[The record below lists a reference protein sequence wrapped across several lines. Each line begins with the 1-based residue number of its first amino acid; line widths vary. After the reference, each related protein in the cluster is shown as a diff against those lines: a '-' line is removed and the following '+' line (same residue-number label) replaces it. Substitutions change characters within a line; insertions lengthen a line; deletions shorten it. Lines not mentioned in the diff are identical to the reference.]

1 MSKPASSI
9 EYIVSKR
16 FADGTLIE
24 TVMRPDGSTGMVV
37 VQGGQI
43 AIVEQW
49 QFDGMTY
56 LPIPPRNNLLQHR
69 VVLLPPPPAMPTDP
83 TDLVRDIRAFIAR
96 YVTFSEAFATI
107 AAHYVLLSWVYD
119 AFRELPYLRVRGDYG
134 CGKTR
139 ALQVIGHL
147 LYKPVF
153 ASGATTVS
161 PIFHTLDLFRGSLV
175 LDEADFRFSDQTA
188 ELTKILNNGNAEGFP
203 VLRSVPN
210 DKKLYD
216 PRAFAVYGPK
226 LIAMREFWHDQALES
241 RCLTETMGVIAPRP
255 GVPITLPKAF
265 AEEASALRAQL
276 LAYRLQTLP
285 LLLASQVTHD
295 AGLSPRMNQLLTGL
309 LACGTNETDRSA
321 IVAFAADQER
331 EAQSSLAFRP
341 ESYVLNALSALHY
354 KSAGS
359 IALADVRRYLT
370 RHHSAEFDRPIT
382 ARYVGQ
388 LVRAKLNLATK
399 KSHGTFK
406 VLVSEARLTD
416 LMCRFGVDKVDV
428 VDIGGDD
435 GV

>member
-1 MSKPASSI
+1 MTKQSSQT

-16 FADGTLIE
+16 PADGTMIE
-24 TVMRPDGSTGMVV
+24 AVMRPEGSTALAVARA
-37 VQGGQI
+37 GQVE
-43 AIVEQW
+43 IVEKLQL
-49 QFDGMTY
+49 DGMTY
-56 LPIPPRNNLLQHR
+56 LPIPARNNLLWHR
-69 VVLLPPPPAMPTDP
+69 VVLLPPLPADP
-83 TDLVRDIRAFIAR
+83 VDPRDLVRDITDFVTR
-96 YVTFSEAFATI
+96 YVTFSDGFLIVAV
-107 AAHYVLLSWVYD
+107 HYVLLSWVYD

-134 CGKTR
+134 SGKTR

-241 RCLTETMGVIAPRP
+241 RCLTETMWIAPLRS
-255 GVPITLPKAF
+255 GVPITLPKEF
-265 AEEASALRAQL
+265 AEEATALRAKL
-276 LAYRLQTLP
+276 LAYRFYTLP
-285 LLLASQVTHD
+285 TLLASSVIYD
-295 AGLSPRMNQLLTGL
+295 ADLSPRMNQLLTSL
-309 LACGTNETDRSA
+309 LACATNDTDRSA
-321 IVAFAADQER
+321 IIAFAAEQER
-331 EAQSSLAFRP
+331 EAMSATAFRP
-341 ESYVLNALSALHY
+341 ESYVLGAIGALHA
-354 KSAGS
+354 KQAGS
-359 IALADVRRYLT
+359 IPLADVRRYLT
-370 RHHSAEFDRPIT
+370 RHHGAEFDRPIT

-388 LVRAKLNLATK
+388 LVRAKLNLPTK

-406 VLVSEARLTD
+406 VLVSEERLHA
-416 LMCRFGVDKVDV
+416 LNLRFGVDKVDG
-428 VDIGGDD
+428 VDIGDD
-435 GV
+435 T

>member
-1 MSKPASSI
+1 MTKQSSQT
-9 EYIVSKR
+9 EYIVSKHL
-16 FADGTLIE
+16 ADGALIE
-24 TVMRPDGSTGMVV
+24 VVMRAEGSTALAVARASQV
-37 VQGGQI
+37 E
-43 AIVEQW
+43 IVEKLQLN
-49 QFDGMTY
+49 GMTY
-56 LPIPPRNNLLQHR
+56 LPISPNNNLLRHR
-69 VVLLPPPPAMPTDP
+69 VVLLPPLPAEPVDP
-83 TDLVRDIRAFIAR
+83 RDLVREITDFVTR
-96 YVTFSEAFATI
+96 YVTFSDGFLTVAV
-107 AAHYVLLSWVYD
+107 HYIRLSWVYD

-241 RCLTETMGVIAPRP
+241 RCLTETMGVTPLRSE
-255 GVPITLPKAF
+255 VPITLPKEF
-265 AEEASALRAQL
+265 AEEATALRAKL
-276 LAYRLQTLP
+276 LAYRFHTLP
-285 LLLASQVTHD
+285 TLLASPVTYD
-295 AGLSPRMNQLLTGL
+295 AGLSPRMNQLLTSL
-309 LACGTNETDRSA
+309 LACASNDTDRSA
-321 IVAFAADQER
+321 IIAFAAEQER
-331 EAQSSLAFRP
+331 DAMAATAFRP
-341 ESYVLNALSALHY
+341 ESYVLGAIGALHA
-354 KSAGS
+354 KQAGS
-359 IALADVRRYLT
+359 IPLADVRRYLT
-370 RHHSAEFDRPIT
+370 RHHGAEFDRPIT

-388 LVRAKLNLATK
+388 LVRAKLNLPTK

-406 VLVSEARLTD
+406 VLVSEERLQA
-416 LMCRFGVDKVDV
+416 LNLRFGVDKVDV
-428 VDIGGDD
+428 VDIGDD
-435 GV
+435 T